1 MVNNIH
7 LVVLVHGLWGCDK
20 DMEYM
25 NKTLLSQHEN
35 NIELSSLYGLEEDEK
50 DKQYN
55 LIYTSNQNAKFK
67 TYDGI
72 EICGKRLQLE
82 IYDVINKIYQQNE
95 NVQINKMSIIAYSL
109 GGLISRYCLGLLY
122 NDKFFSADWVGNLS
136 GIPIEFVNFIT
147 FVSPHVGVIS
157 PYSRVAKLVGHSGV
171 QLYLKDKDKI
181 VYQMSL
187 PNSSF
192 IKGLRKFKHLK
203 LYSNCINDL
212 KTNFFTTGISHVDP
226 FKVFY
231 DKEVSDIKWVKFIK
245 GYNNVVI
252 DYESSHLSI
261 DHEDTDEFVNE
272 EKFSVINEEI
282 AKEIDVDVELPSSS
296 KNSKFVQSLVTYYD
310 KIVSILFLIM
320 FVAFRT
326 PYEIVKS
333 YIRRLDMVKQYK
345 TDFKLINHIK
355 TDFDVKPDVMM
366 PSDSSDASDSENE
379 VTPLMITATKSN
391 NEVIVESFNTDSKSA
406 LSLAK
411 RTFKSLMD
419 IDNKPSYYLRELI
432 DLGYEELFHLKQT
445 FFDIEIVNPS
455 DFELQHR
462 IISNLNKHNLK
473 WERYPCLIK
482 ESKFTHA
489 AIIVRYDKPKEN
501 FEEGISVIKHLIDH
515 IAL

>member
-1 MVNNIH
+1 MVSNIH
-7 LVVLVHGLWGCDK
+7 LVVLVHGLWGCDS
-20 DMEYM
+20 DMEFM
-25 NKTLLSQHEN
+25 NKTLLDHHAN
-35 NIELSSLYGLEEDEK
+35 NIELSHLSELEDCEK

-55 LIYTSNQNAKFK
+55 LIYTSNQNSKFK

-82 IYDVINKIYQQNE
+82 IYDVINTIYQKND

-122 NDKFFSADWVGNLS
+122 NDNFFSSEWIGHLS
-136 GIPIEFVNFIT
+136 ENPIQFVNFIT

-181 VYQMSL
+181 IYQMSL

-192 IKGLRKFKHLK
+192 VKGLKKFKHLK

-231 DKEVSDIKWVKFIK
+231 ENNNDIKWVKFVD
-245 GYNNVVI
+245 GYKNVVI
-252 DYESSHLSI
+252 DYESSHLTIESK
-261 DHEDTDEFVNE
+261 DTNDFEHE
-272 EKFSVINEEI
+272 EKFSVINQEI
-282 AKEIDVDVELPSSS
+282 AKEIDVDVELPAAS
-296 KNSKFVQSLVTYYD
+296 KNNKFAQAIISYYE
-310 KIVSILFLIM
+310 KITSIIFLII

-326 PYEIVKS
+326 PYEIILS
-333 YIRRLDMVKQYK
+333 YIRRQKFIQKYK

-355 TDFDVKPDVMM
+355 TNMQIKPDFKMQ
-366 PSDSSDASDSENE
+366 SESSDASESENE
-379 VTPLMITATKSN
+379 ATPLMITATKSN
-391 NEVIVESFNTDSKSA
+391 NEVIAESFNINDTSA

-411 RTFKSLMD
+411 RTFKSLID

-462 IISNLNKHNLK
+462 IISNLNKYNLK

-501 FEEGISVIKHLIDH
+501 FTEGTSVIKHLIDH
-515 IAL
+515 LSL

>member
-1 MVNNIH
+1 MVKNIH

-25 NKTLLSQHEN
+25 NTSLLNCREN
-35 NIELSSLYGLEEDEK
+35 NISLAELPELEDTEK

-55 LIYTSNQNAKFK
+55 LIYTSNNNSRFR

-82 IYDVINKIYQQNE
+82 IYEVINRIYQSTD
-95 NVQINKMSIIAYSL
+95 NVQINKFSIVAYSL

-122 NDKFFSADWVGNLS
+122 NDRFFSSEWVGHLS
-136 GIPIEFVNFIT
+136 EQPIEFVNFIT

-192 IKGLRKFKHLK
+192 IKGLKKFKHLK

-226 FKVFY
+226 FKIFY
-231 DKEVSDIKWVKFIK
+231 ENDINEVKWVKFID
-245 GYNNVVI
+245 GYENVII
-252 DYESSHLSI
+252 DYESSHLTIESK
-261 DHEDTDEFVNE
+261 DTDEFKHE
-272 EKFSVINEEI
+272 EKFSVLNEET
-282 AKEIDVDVELPSSS
+282 AKEIDVDVALPTPD
-296 KNSKFVQSLVTYYD
+296 KNNKFAQLMVAYYD
-310 KIVSILFLIM
+310 KFVSILFLIL
-320 FVAFRT
+320 FVVFRT
-326 PYEIVKS
+326 PYEIVLS
-333 YIRRLDMVKQYK
+333 YIRRQKLVKKYK

-355 TDFDVKPDVMM
+355 TDMSIKPDISIS
-366 PSDSSDASDSENE
+366 SDSSDSEDE
-379 VTPLMITATKSN
+379 LTPLMIAATESN
-391 NEVIVESFNTDSKSA
+391 NKIIAESFNTDGKSP

-411 RTFKSLMD
+411 RTFKSLID

-462 IISNLNKHNLK
+462 IISNLNKNKLK

-501 FEEGISVIKHLIDH
+501 FHEGTFVIKHLIDH
-515 IAL
+515 LNF